1 MMKVTTALLLGL
13 ALAESPAPQDR
24 GQFRGG
30 TDVVSIYAT
39 VIDKDDRRLVPDLVK
54 EDFEVTD
61 DGKTQKLSFFSN
73 EVRPFSVVVMLDRSG
88 SMAENND
95 RVKDA
100 VAEFIRH
107 MLPDDAARIG
117 SFSSVIRISP
127 DDFTSDQ
134 KTLIDILSTDLV
146 GMGASPVWTSI
157 DRSISAVTPRDGRR
171 VVLAMTDGHDRP
183 DPSEHRVKFGDL
195 MDRARSSDVMIY
207 TIGLPASTS
216 QLMVSSDPRGRLPL
230 GLPAGRGLGNPR
242 AVPTKSYEPP
252 DPALKDLAEV
262 SGGGYFELKEKDNLR
277 STFTRVAEELHHQYT
292 LGFTPTKLDGKIH
305 EIEVKVKRRG
315 LEVRARKHYVAS
327 RSGG

>member
-1 MMKVTTALLLGL
+1 MMKVTTVLLLGL
-13 ALAESPAPQDR
+13 ALAGSAAPPQDR

-39 VIDKDDRRLVPDLVK
+39 VIDKDRRLVPDLVK
-54 EDFEVTD
+54 DDFEVTD
-61 DGKTQKLSFFSN
+61 EGKTQKLSFFSN
-73 EVRPFSVVVMLDRSG
+73 EVRPFSVVIMLDRSG

-95 RVKDA
+95 LVKDA

-127 DDFTSDQ
+127 TDFTSDRSE
-134 KTLIDILSTDLV
+134 LITILNTDLV

-157 DRSISAVTPRDGRR
+157 DRSITVVRAREGRR

-183 DPSEHRVKFGDL
+183 DASEGRVKLGDL
-195 MDRARSSDVMIY
+195 MDRARTADVMIY
-207 TIGLPASTS
+207 TIGLPASNS
-216 QLMVSSDPRGRLPL
+216 QLMIGSDPRGRLPL
-230 GLPAGRGLGNPR
+230 GIPIGRGMGNPR

-262 SGGGYFELKEKDNLR
+262 SGGGYFELSEKDNLR

-292 LGFTPTKLDGKIH
+292 LGFTPTKLDGKVH

-315 LEVRARKHYVAS
+315 VEVRARKHYVAS